1 MRASSAVGAC
11 GVPSPFERR
20 GCKHLRAHVYNISES
35 PFHDV
40 FPFPLFTSLPPLD
53 NPMRTLLSSLQ
64 RLARPCP
71 QDGRT
76 ALHLAALGGHGE
88 MTEYIVAAGG
98 NAVAQ
103 DKVALHGE
111 KRLVPLHIN

>member
-1 MRASSAVGAC
+1 M
-11 GVPSPFERR
+11 
-20 GCKHLRAHVYNISES
+20 YNISES
-35 PFHDV
+35 SFLDV

-88 MTEYIVAAGG
+88 MTEYMVAAGG
-98 NAVAQ
+98 NAVAK
-103 DKVALHGE
+103 DKVSDEGQRWVALHGE